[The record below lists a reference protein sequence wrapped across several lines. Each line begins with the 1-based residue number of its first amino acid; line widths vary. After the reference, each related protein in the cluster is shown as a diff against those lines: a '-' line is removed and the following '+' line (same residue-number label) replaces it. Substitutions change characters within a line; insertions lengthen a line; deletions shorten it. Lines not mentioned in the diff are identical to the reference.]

1 MKSGLDD
8 AQGLLIK
15 AEHDIRACEIGLE
28 HDAPLDTICFHIEQ
42 AAEKLLKALL
52 SHRGVTYPFT
62 HDLQELLEMAC
73 TIAPSLSEFSAS
85 LADMTPYAVRIRYD
99 QMIYPAEEETREALG
114 IVLKLR
120 FIIHGLLPPEMLP
133 GVEQR

>member
-28 HDAPLDTICFHIEQ
+28 HDAPRDTICFHIEQ

-52 SHRGVTYPFT
+52 SRRGVVYPFT
-62 HDLQELLEMAC
+62 HDLQELLEAAC
-73 TIAPSLSEFSAS
+73 TIAPSLSEFSYS
-85 LADMTPYAVRIRYD
+85 LAAMTPYAVRIRYD
-99 QMIYPAEEETREALG
+99 QTIYPAEEEAREALEV
-114 IVLKLR
+114 VLRLR
-120 FIIHGLLPPEMLP
+120 SIIHGLLPPGILP
-133 GVEQR
+133 GTEQR

>member
-15 AEHDIRACEIGLE
+15 AEHDLRACEIGLE
-28 HDAPLDTICFHIEQ
+28 HEMPLDTICFHVEQ

-52 SHRGVTYPFT
+52 SHRGVAYPFT
-62 HDLQELLEMAC
+62 HDLQELLKMTCA
-73 TIAPSLSEFSAS
+73 IAPALSEFSGS

-99 QMIYPAEEETREALG
+99 QTIYPGEEEAREALEV
-114 IVLKLR
+114 VLRLR
-120 FIIHGLLPPEMLP
+120 SIIHGLLPPEILP
-133 GVEQR
+133 GTEQR